1 MLNRKKKVLA
11 RRPADAAVVAQSDL
25 PVDETQFPNAGFGS
39 AKRTISWEDFTH
51 EISFFFFHRVT
62 SPLCAVIY
70 NICEDF
76 QLDFYAMYACVG
88 LWNTFFLVLF
98 ALFDASKL
106 MKWCTR

>member
-1 MLNRKKKVLA
+1 MYHFVL
-11 RRPADAAVVAQSDL
+11 P
-25 PVDETQFPNAGFGS
+25 G
-39 AKRTISWEDFTH
+39 I
-51 EISFFFFHRVT
+51 
-62 SPLCAVIY
+62 AVIY

-106 MKWCTR
+106 MKWCTRWVMKYTHIYSSRYRYVLYENHSQTFTDFVTLKCRVLT